1 MTSVSLTRLSFLR
14 QIKQG
19 FGALGIGI
27 FCLGFLAGCGERIS
41 EHGHVI
47 NQAEMDTIKIGQ
59 TNRADI
65 IGMLG
70 RPSFEG
76 AFDSRKIYYA
86 SQIMEQ
92 PVAGI
97 NKTKSRMIY
106 AFTFDANNNLQ
117 EIDLI
122 DEKSGLNVA
131 HIESKTPTPGDTFG
145 VVEQIFS
152 NLKAPA
158 SDQIAGNR
166 IDGQTKQPEP
176 ISPFQQCGHYAP
188 CGQERHSQTQHRI
201 RMRHSKRHIR

>member
-1 MTSVSLTRLSFLR
+1 MTSLSLTRLNITR
-14 QIKQG
+14 RIKQC

-41 EHGHVI
+41 EHGHII
-47 NQAEMDTIKIGQ
+47 NQAEMDIIKIGQ

-65 IGMLG
+65 VNMLG

-97 NKTKSRMIY
+97 NKTKSRVIY
-106 AFTFDANNNLQ
+106 AFSFDTNNTLQ

-122 DEKSGLNVA
+122 DEKSGLDVA
-131 HIESKTPTPGDTFG
+131 HIDAKTPTPGDTFG

-152 NLKAPA
+152 NLKRRQAA
-158 SDQIAGNR
+158 
-166 IDGQTKQPEP
+166 E
-176 ISPFQQCGHYAP
+176 
-188 CGQERHSQTQHRI
+188 
-201 RMRHSKRHIR
+201 

>member
-1 MTSVSLTRLSFLR
+1 MTSVSLTRLSIIR

-19 FGALGIGI
+19 FSALCISI

-70 RPSFEG
+70 KPSFEG

-92 PVAGI
+92 QVAGI
-97 NKTKSRMIY
+97 NKTKSRVIY
-106 AFTFDANNNLQ
+106 AFSFDANNNLQ
-117 EIDLI
+117 KIDLI
-122 DEKSGLNVA
+122 DEKSSLNVA
-131 HIESKTPTPGDTFG
+131 HIDAKTPTPGDTFSAF
-145 VVEQIFS
+145 EQIFL
-152 NLKAPA
+152 NLKRRRAA
-158 SDQIAGNR
+158 
-166 IDGQTKQPEP
+166 E
-176 ISPFQQCGHYAP
+176 
-188 CGQERHSQTQHRI
+188 
-201 RMRHSKRHIR
+201 

>member
-1 MTSVSLTRLSFLR
+1 MTSVSLTRLSILR
-14 QIKQG
+14 QIKKG
-19 FGALGIGI
+19 FGTLGIGI

-41 EHGHVI
+41 AHGHVI

-65 IGMLG
+65 IDLLG

-76 AFDSRKIYYA
+76 AFDSRKIYYT

-97 NKTKSRMIY
+97 NKTKSRVIY
-106 AFTFDANNNLQ
+106 AFTFDKNNNLQ
-117 EIDLI
+117 EIDLV

-145 VVEQIFS
+145 VVQQIFS
-152 NLKAPA
+152 NLK
-158 SDQIAGNR
+158 R
-166 IDGQTKQPEP
+166 
-176 ISPFQQCGHYAP
+176 QQGT
-188 CGQERHSQTQHRI
+188 E
-201 RMRHSKRHIR
+201 

>member
-1 MTSVSLTRLSFLR
+1 MTSVSLTRLPIMR
-14 QIKQG
+14 QVKQG

-41 EHGHVI
+41 NHGHVI
-47 NQAEMDTIKIGQ
+47 NKAELDTIKIGQ
-59 TNRADI
+59 INRADI

-97 NKTKSRMIY
+97 NKTKSRVIY
-106 AFTFDANNNLQ
+106 VFSFDANNNLQ
-117 EIDLI
+117 NIDLI
-122 DEKSGLNVA
+122 DEKSSLNVA
-131 HIESKTPTPGDTFG
+131 HINSKTPTPGDTFG

-152 NLKAPA
+152 NIKRRKA
-158 SDQIAGNR
+158 
-166 IDGQTKQPEP
+166 TE
-176 ISPFQQCGHYAP
+176 
-188 CGQERHSQTQHRI
+188 
-201 RMRHSKRHIR
+201 

>member
-27 FCLGFLAGCGERIS
+27 FCLGLLAGCGERIS

-65 IGMLG
+65 IDLLG

-86 SQIMEQ
+86 RQIMEQ

-97 NKTKSRMIY
+97 NKTKSRVIY
-106 AFTFDANNNLQ
+106 AFTFDENNNLQ
-117 EIDLI
+117 EIDLV

-131 HIESKTPTPGDTFG
+131 HIEPKTPTPGDTFG

-152 NLKAPA
+152 NMK
-158 SDQIAGNR
+158 R
-166 IDGQTKQPEP
+166 
-176 ISPFQQCGHYAP
+176 QQAA
-188 CGQERHSQTQHRI
+188 E
-201 RMRHSKRHIR
+201 

>member
-1 MTSVSLTRLSFLR
+1 MTSLSLTRLNITR
-14 QIKQG
+14 RIKQG
-19 FGALGIGI
+19 FGALCIGI

-41 EHGHVI
+41 EHGHII
-47 NQAEMDTIKIGQ
+47 NQAEMDIIKIGQ

-65 IGMLG
+65 VNMLG

-97 NKTKSRMIY
+97 NKTKSRAIY
-106 AFTFDANNNLQ
+106 AFSFDTNNTLQ

-122 DEKSGLNVA
+122 DEKSGLDVA
-131 HIESKTPTPGDTFG
+131 HIDAKTPTPGDTFG

-152 NLKAPA
+152 NLKRRQAA
-158 SDQIAGNR
+158 
-166 IDGQTKQPEP
+166 E
-176 ISPFQQCGHYAP
+176 
-188 CGQERHSQTQHRI
+188 
-201 RMRHSKRHIR
+201 

>member
-1 MTSVSLTRLSFLR
+1 MTSVSLTRTIFLTPNQTR
-14 QIKQG
+14 LWRTWHRHFLPWL
-19 FGALGIGI
+19 FGRMRREDQRTWPCHQSG
-27 FCLGFLAGCGERIS
+27 RD
-41 EHGHVI
+41 GH
-47 NQAEMDTIKIGQ
+47 NQIGQ

-117 EIDLI
+117 KLI
-122 DEKSGLNVA
+122 
-131 HIESKTPTPGDTFG
+131 
-145 VVEQIFS
+145 
-152 NLKAPA
+152 
-158 SDQIAGNR
+158 
-166 IDGQTKQPEP
+166 
-176 ISPFQQCGHYAP
+176 
-188 CGQERHSQTQHRI
+188 
-201 RMRHSKRHIR
+201 

>member
-1 MTSVSLTRLSFLR
+1 MTSVSLTQIPIMR

-19 FGALGIGI
+19 FGTLCISI

-59 TNRADI
+59 TNRTDI

-76 AFDSRKIYYA
+76 AFDSRKIYYV
-86 SQIMEQ
+86 SQIMELQ
-92 PVAGI
+92 VAGI
-97 NKTKSRMIY
+97 NKTKSRVIY
-106 AFTFDANNNLQ
+106 AFSFDTNNNLQ
-117 EIDLI
+117 KIDLI

-152 NLKAPA
+152 NLK
-158 SDQIAGNR
+158 R
-166 IDGQTKQPEP
+166 
-176 ISPFQQCGHYAP
+176 QQAT
-188 CGQERHSQTQHRI
+188 E
-201 RMRHSKRHIR
+201 